1 MRGKRAWGSG
11 RGNGRRGGGG
21 RPSLANSSW
30 GLDTGAEVA
39 CLKHTAFTFCQNL
52 LLLLLRMKSIESKLL
67 NKVTFKHVQAMLVN
81 LLKIS

>member
-39 CLKHTAFTFCQNL
+39 CLKHTAFTFSQKL
-52 LLLLLRMKSIESKLL
+52 FLVVRMKGIESEQSHIMS
-67 NKVTFKHVQAMLVN
+67 NMFKRR
-81 LLKIS
+81 